1 MQDLLT
7 IHNILG
13 SIESELEKVKEERD
27 SAKKEYIEALKRAK
41 KLTEAERLF
50 IAASEHVQPTP
61 GFNGSGFS
69 MIYGNKFTSLKL
81 MIQGLSDTNK
91 NLQLRCD
98 KLTDTLLRE
107 LNHERDC

>member
-1 MQDLLT
+1 M
-7 IHNILG
+7 LG

-50 IAASEHVQPTP
+50 IAASEHGQPTP